1 MPETLPSMKYQKIN
15 NLFGWLAFLI
25 AALTYILTLEPYGS
39 FWDCGE
45 FIACAY
51 RLQVAHQPGAPLF
64 TMIGK
69 LFSLL
74 AANRKQVAYCINL
87 SSALASAATIMFLF
101 WTITALAKKI
111 LVKRALEFDTATTT
125 LIIGAGLVGALAY
138 AWSDTFWFSAVEA
151 EVYALSSLCT
161 AIVFWAIMKW
171 DAHADEPGAD
181 KWIIFIAYVMGLSI
195 GIHLLNLLAIP
206 AIACV
211 YYFRRTPKTTAKG
224 TIAALFIG
232 VIIVAA
238 VLWGIIQYVVK
249 GAAYADL
256 LFVNTF
262 NLGFWSGATV
272 FFILIIITMTA
283 GIIYTIKPVKQTIL
297 ISAIAFILVLGISGG
312 IFGAIVGIAIVAFLE
327 YVVKIREKRAALNMI
342 LTCTVFILFGYSSF
356 AMLIIRAKAHTNLNN
371 SQPDNAF
378 ALLSY
383 LNRDQYGDTPLLYG
397 QYYDSK
403 AVDQKEGATIYR
415 KGKEKYEVAGKKQ
428 NLIYDRNTLFPRMF
442 SDKAEHVGFYK
453 DWMHI
458 GEGQSP
464 TFADDLGFFFS
475 WQVNQMYT
483 RYLLWNF
490 VGRQND
496 ADGQNNNATDGN
508 WISGIKPIDAM
519 RLGNQSALPPSITA
533 DKAYNRM
540 FFLPLILGLI
550 GAFYHFKRNQKD
562 AGVVG
567 LLFFFTGFAILL
579 YLNQDPLQP
588 RERDYAYAGSFY
600 AFAIWIGIG
609 TLFMAEKLRKITSA
623 QIASVGATVLCLLCV
638 PVLMAFQ
645 EWDDHDRSTK
655 TTPPDMA
662 FNYLNSCAPNAIL
675 FTYGDNDT
683 YPLWYL
689 QEVEN
694 VRPDVRIVNLSLLGT
709 DWYIRQMKQKMNE
722 SAPLPITMPNEKFEA
737 GVRDVTYYN
746 DSKLPGN
753 VELKDV
759 FDFITSDDA
768 RAKVEYENGQ
778 SMNYLPTKNLK
789 LTVNADAVI
798 HSGTATEADKGRILP
813 EIDWKYP
820 GNYVTKD
827 NLAMMDILTHNN
839 WKRPVYFAITVGN
852 DNMMGLDKYMYN
864 EGFAYRLEPF
874 KPDTTAGAGGAT
886 ERSNTMKMY
895 NNVMKKFKWGNM
907 KNARY
912 LDHESRTM
920 FYPVIL
926 RTFLTLAEN
935 LYKEG
940 HPDLARNVLDRYEAV
955 MPDLNPYTDVAIRKF
970 YLADLA
976 YQINDKPIGE
986 KTVNQI
992 MGYVSD
998 QLNYYASMDDNN
1010 RRMQSRDIQL
1020 CISVLNELIK
1030 LTEDNK
1036 EAALNK
1042 KVSALINE
1050 YQLKFS
1056 SMFQPLPQRA
1066 APQPNENQL
1075 KVGTSQQQ
1083 SQ

>member
-1 MPETLPSMKYQKIN
+1 MKYHKIN

-25 AALTYILTLEPYGS
+25 AAVTYILTLEPFAS

-69 LFSLL
+69 VFSLF
-74 AANRKQVAYCINL
+74 AADKAHVAYLINM
-87 SSALASAATIMFLF
+87 SSGLASAATIMFLF

-111 LVKRALEFDTATTT
+111 VVKTASEISLSQTI

-138 AWSDTFWFSAVEA
+138 AWSDTFWFSAVES
-151 EVYALSSLCT
+151 EVYAQSSLCT

-181 KWIIFIAYVMGLSI
+181 RWIIFIAYVMGLSI

-211 YYFRRTPKTTAKG
+211 YYFRRTPNATGRG
-224 TIAALFIG
+224 TLTALFVGI
-232 VIIVAA
+232 IIVAV
-238 VLWGIIQYVVK
+238 VLWGIIQYIVK
-249 GAAYADL
+249 GAAYSDL

-272 FFILIIITMTA
+272 FFILIVITMTA
-283 GIIYTIKPVKQTIL
+283 GIIYTLKPVKTTIL
-297 ISAIAFILVLGISGG
+297 VAAIAFVLALTVSGG
-312 IFGAIVGIAIVAFLE
+312 FIGGLIGIAIVAFLE
-327 YVVKIREKRAALNMI
+327 YVVKIREKRFALNMI

-371 SQPDNAF
+371 SEPDNAF

-403 AVDQKEGATIYR
+403 AVDQTEGATIYR

-428 NLIYDRNTLFPRMF
+428 NLVYDRNTLFPRMF
-442 SDKAEHVGFYK
+442 SDKAEHIGFYK

-458 GEGQSP
+458 AEGQSP

-496 ADGQNNNATDGN
+496 ADGQSNNATDGN
-508 WISGIKPIDAM
+508 WLSGIKPIDAM
-519 RLGNQSALPPSITA
+519 RLGNQSALPPSMTL
-533 DKAYNRM
+533 DKSYNRM

-550 GAFYHFKRNQKD
+550 GAFYHFKKNQKD

-609 TLFMAEKLRKITSA
+609 TLFIAEKLRKYANPQTAAI
-623 QIASVGATVLCLLCV
+623 GATVVCLLAA
-638 PVLMAFQ
+638 PVLMASQ
-645 EWDDHDRSTK
+645 EWNDHDRSTK
-655 TTPPDMA
+655 TTPRDMA
-662 FNYLNSCAPNAIL
+662 YNYLNSCAPNAIL
-675 FTYGDNDT
+675 FTFGDNDT
-683 YPLWYL
+683 YPLWYI

-709 DWYIRQMKQKMNE
+709 DWYIRQMKQKMNA

-753 VELKDV
+753 TELKDV
-759 FDFITSDDA
+759 FDFMTSDDP

-778 SMNYLPTKNLK
+778 SMNYLPTKN
-789 LTVNADAVI
+789 
-798 HSGTATEADKGRILP
+798 
-813 EIDWKYP
+813 
-820 GNYVTKD
+820 
-827 NLAMMDILTHNN
+827 
-839 WKRPVYFAITVGN
+839 
-852 DNMMGLDKYMYN
+852 
-864 EGFAYRLEPF
+864 
-874 KPDTTAGAGGAT
+874 
-886 ERSNTMKMY
+886 
-895 NNVMKKFKWGNM
+895 
-907 KNARY
+907 
-912 LDHESRTM
+912 
-920 FYPVIL
+920 
-926 RTFLTLAEN
+926 
-935 LYKEG
+935 
-940 HPDLARNVLDRYEAV
+940 
-955 MPDLNPYTDVAIRKF
+955 
-970 YLADLA
+970 
-976 YQINDKPIGE
+976 
-986 KTVNQI
+986 
-992 MGYVSD
+992 
-998 QLNYYASMDDNN
+998 
-1010 RRMQSRDIQL
+1010 
-1020 CISVLNELIK
+1020 
-1030 LTEDNK
+1030 
-1036 EAALNK
+1036 
-1042 KVSALINE
+1042 
-1050 YQLKFS
+1050 
-1056 SMFQPLPQRA
+1056 
-1066 APQPNENQL
+1066 
-1075 KVGTSQQQ
+1075 
-1083 SQ
+1083 